1 MDLSTLQSVIS
12 KQKKRVGRGYGSGK
26 AKTAGRGTKGQLAR
40 GTTRP
45 GFEGGQL
52 PLIKRLPFRR
62 GFGNTSRYVK
72 PLAINAAR
80 LSAIPAGSMVSP
92 ETLVKHGLVPASY
105 RGEIKVIGLTGKE
118 SFKFEGIL
126 FTKSAKVGKT
136 HPKDDRPSDKAEK

>member
-1 MDLSTLQSVIS
+1 MDLTSLQSVIT
-12 KQKKRVGRGYGSGK
+12 KQKKRLGRGYGSGK

-62 GFGNTSRYVK
+62 GLGNTSHYVK

-80 LSAIPAGSMVSP
+80 LTVIPAGTTINQES
-92 ETLVKHGLVPASY
+92 LVKHGLIPASY

-118 SFKFEGIL
+118 SYKFDGIL
-126 FTKSAKVGKT
+126 LTKSAKVGKAA
-136 HPKDDRPSDKAEK
+136 DK

>member
-1 MDLSTLQSVIS
+1 MDLTSLQSVIQ

-62 GFGNTSRYVK
+62 GFGNTVLRTK
-72 PLAINAAR
+72 LLAVSAQR
-80 LSAIPAGSMVSP
+80 LNVIPEGTTITP
-92 ETLVKHGLVPASY
+92 EVLVEHGLVPSSY
-105 RGEIKVIGLTGKE
+105 RGEVKV
-118 SFKFEGIL
+118 
-126 FTKSAKVGKT
+126 
-136 HPKDDRPSDKAEK
+136 

>member
-1 MDLSTLQSVIS
+1 MDLTSLQSIIS

-62 GFGNTSRYVK
+62 GLGNTSHYVK
-72 PLAINAAR
+72 PLAINAVR
-80 LSAIPAGSMVSP
+80 LSAIPAGTTINQ
-92 ETLVKHGLVPASY
+92 EALVKHGLVPASY

-118 SFKFEGIL
+118 AYKFDGIL

-136 HPKDDRPSDKAEK
+136 AEK